1 MAIRLV
7 CAVLMTLALSACSVF
22 MEEPKVT
29 LKQTS
34 IVGFDSGGV
43 DVEFYLG
50 VANPNPFD
58 LSLTGYT
65 YDLRVMTLPLAS
77 GGSQN
82 RIVFSGKQET
92 DMLLPIRIRYSD
104 LYAIIKRGPNP
115 DTIPYLLNAQL
126 HMATPT
132 GSLTIPVARSG
143 VFSVPDKY
151 RPATYLNY
159 LQEFISPTR

>member
-1 MAIRLV
+1 MALRLI
-7 CAVLMTLALSACSVF
+7 CAVLMTLVFSACSVF
-22 MEEPKVT
+22 MEEPKVI

-50 VANPNPFD
+50 VTNPNSFD

-65 YDLRVMTLPLAS
+65 YNLRVMTLPLAS

-82 RIVFSGKQET
+82 RIVFTGKQET
-92 DMLLPIRIRYSD
+92 DMLLPIRVRYSD

-115 DTIPYLLNAQL
+115 DMVPYLLNAQL
-126 HMATPT
+126 HMAAPT
-132 GSLTIPVARSG
+132 GSLTIPVTRSG

-159 LQEFISPTR
+159 LQELLSPPR